1 MKTNLFVALSLLV
14 VVSAQAKAQDEK
26 KLTPSI
32 TVVGAG
38 EASAK
43 PDMAR
48 IQVGVTTQAE
58 TAAAA
63 LKANTVSMEALFKVL
78 QDRKIDKNDIQT
90 SNFNVHPVYKQIPR
104 GEMPRGERS
113 QTIVGYQVTN
123 QVSIKVRDL
132 ANLGGV
138 LDDVVGKGANQVHG
152 ISFSK
157 AEPSP
162 ILDQA
167 RLKAMADAR
176 RKAELYAGAA
186 GVEVGKVLLIQEA
199 TPHVPQQQMFAGAAL
214 ARGADSS
221 VPVAPGQQTYHSNIT
236 VTYSIK

>member
-1 MKTNLFVALSLLV
+1 MKTNLLVALSV
-14 VVSAQAKAQDEK
+14 IAFVSSQAYAQDEK
-26 KLTPSI
+26 KLIPSI
-32 TVVGAG
+32 TVVGTG

-43 PDMAR
+43 PDMAKV
-48 IQVGVTTQAE
+48 QVGVTTQSE

-63 LKANTVSMEALFKVL
+63 LKANSASMEALFKVL

-90 SNFNVHPVYKQIPR
+90 SNFNVHPVYKPIPR
-104 GEMPRGERS
+104 GETPRGERS

-138 LDDVVGKGANQVHG
+138 LDEVVGKGANQVHG
-152 ISFSK
+152 INFSK

-162 ILDQA
+162 IQDQA
-167 RLKAMADAR
+167 RLKAMTDAR

-199 TPHVPQQQMFAGAAL
+199 TPHVPQPQMFAGAAMS
-214 ARGADSS
+214 RGDSS
-221 VPVAPGQQTYHSNIT
+221 VPVAPGQQTYHSSIT
-236 VTYSIK
+236 VTYAIK